1 MKFLFSIILIIVLG
15 GIAQLFLPWWT
26 LVVITFL
33 VAFAFRLNSWQG
45 FFAGFLGIFL
55 LWAIYAF
62 FLNQANEG
70 ILASRMGDLFSLP
83 GGASGTLII
92 SALVGGLLG
101 GLGAVTGTFGREL
114 L

>member
-1 MKFLFSIILIIVLG
+1 MKFLFSIISIILLG
-15 GIAQLFLPWWT
+15 GIAQLFLPWWS

-33 VAFAFRLNSWQG
+33 VAFAFRLNAWGG

-70 ILASRMGDLFSLP
+70 LLASRMGDLFSLP
-83 GGASGTLII
+83 GGALGVLII